1 MNAQKWIMMTDIA
14 NTHFTVIGL
23 SNW

>member
-23 SNW
+23 SN